1 MQKNTAIAVGAL
13 ALGLSSCLAG
23 PKQLTRSLDNWD
35 QKLYIDNPWIDGILW
50 VVPVFPLAYYGA
62 SFGDFFIN
70 GYYFWVKDAWDMKG
84 TGFKYYQPEAT
95 DGTMESLLYDDAK
108 FCEVK

>member
-1 MQKNTAIAVGAL
+1 
-13 ALGLSSCLAG
+13 
-23 PKQLTRSLDNWD
+23 
-35 QKLYIDNPWIDGILW
+35 
-50 VVPVFPLAYYGA
+50 
-62 SFGDFFIN
+62 
-70 GYYFWVKDAWDMKG
+70 MKG

>member
-1 MQKNTAIAVGAL
+1 MKTKIALGAL
-13 ALGLSSCLAG
+13 ALALTSCLAG
-23 PKQLTRSLDNWD
+23 PKQLSRSLDNFD
-35 QKLYIDNPWIDGILW
+35 QKLYVENPWIDSLLW
-50 VVPVFPLAYYGA
+50 VVPVMPLGFYGA
-62 SFGDFFIN
+62 MFGDFFIN

-108 FCEVK
+108 LFEVK